1 MRTLFLIAM
10 RIISGALGFVFAVS
24 YVRGMS
30 SAYSFYV
37 RHTVGNMLHFGVE
50 VSLVALVVCV
60 IMFIVSICLC
70 RSKHV
75 YPLRR
80 LDYAFL
86 LIFCSAGFA
95 ACVQAVTSTTR
106 HWWAPSLFVLVIVV
120 PFVAY
125 CLALMAIGELTA
137 RIRDRTLVRTL
148 YWVQF
153 FRVYSAWR
161 AVGFMA
167 LILLAVLTL
176 TLVMYVS
183 VPFIFVTTLTA
194 LGISTYFAAHM
205 INLAAEYDIA
215 AADKIRSER
224 FKSELITNVSH
235 DIKTPLTSIINYV
248 DLLRAQQL
256 EGQAANY
263 VEVLTRKSTRL
274 KVLIDDLMDASKAST
289 GNIRLDMRQVNL
301 VELVGQ
307 AAGEFEDAFDACDLT
322 LVIRGASQAY
332 AFADSRYLYRALEN
346 LFANASKYS
355 LAGTRVFAEIS
366 ELASTGHVLFTLQ
379 NTSEHPIDLDSG
391 DLTEQF
397 IRGDKARQTEGSGL
411 GLYIAKSLIELM
423 GGSLRIHIMGDL
435 FRVEVALVTNNIT
448 TIPQNA
454 QHPAPGNLPA
464 HSASV

>member
-1 MRTLFLIAM
+1 MKTLLLILM

-24 YVRGMS
+24 YVRNMS
-30 SAYSFYV
+30 SSYSFHV
-37 RHTVGNMLHFGVE
+37 RHAVGNMLFFGAE
-50 VSLVALVVCV
+50 ISLAALIMCMVA
-60 IMFIVSICLC
+60 FIVSICLC
-70 RSKHV
+70 RGRHV
-75 YPLRR
+75 YPIRR
-80 LDYAFL
+80 LDYGFL
-86 LIFCSAGFA
+86 LIFCSAGFV
-95 ACVQAVTSTTR
+95 ACMQAVTSTTR
-106 HWWAPSLFVLVIVV
+106 HWWAPSLFVLVIVA

-137 RIRDRTLVRTL
+137 RLRDGTLVRSL

-167 LILLAVLTL
+167 LMLLAVLIL

-248 DLLRAQQL
+248 DLLRNEDL
-256 EGQAANY
+256 KGQAANY

-289 GNIRLDMRQVNL
+289 GNIRLDMCEVSL
-301 VELVGQ
+301 AELVGQ
-307 AAGEFEDAFDACDLT
+307 AAGEFEDAFDASDMT

-332 AFADSRYLYRALEN
+332 AIADSRYLYRALEN

-366 ELASTGHVLFTLQ
+366 ELTSTGHVLFTLQ
-379 NTSEHPIDLDSG
+379 NTSAHPIDLDSG

-411 GLYIAKSLIELM
+411 GLYIAKSLVELM

-435 FRVEVALVTNNIT
+435 FRVEVALT
-448 TIPQNA
+448 TSA
-454 QHPAPGNLPA
+454 QMTVIH
-464 HSASV
+464 